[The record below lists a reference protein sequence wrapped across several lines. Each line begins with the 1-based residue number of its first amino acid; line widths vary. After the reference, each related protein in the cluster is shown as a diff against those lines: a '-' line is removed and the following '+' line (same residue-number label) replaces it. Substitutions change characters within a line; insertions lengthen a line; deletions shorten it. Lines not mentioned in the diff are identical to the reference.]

1 MDVKLSIVIPTLG
14 RATLEQTLASCAEAD
29 EIVVVLDTARGGILP
44 CDLPPN
50 AVFTE
55 GHFGVTG
62 GHAGRVHGI
71 GLATGTHL
79 AFFDDDDAYVPGA
92 IALMRE
98 AACDVPVIFRMD
110 HYAHGVLWRDRE
122 VRFGNVSTQMYV
134 VPNDPDRIGT
144 WEPHAPGLKEPGGD
158 YTFIAGCVQN
168 MGGPVWREE
177 IISVIRPHE
186 RQRPSITIVTPWY
199 GHPELADDYVAAV
212 VPELR
217 PGDDVIIVDNGDA
230 PELPFRSLTPSRN
243 LGFAA
248 GSNLGLDHAETD
260 AVLFLNNDISPGR
273 RGWLA
278 QIRAALAPDV
288 LCGPLR
294 VAPHADV
301 NGMRFPYID
310 GWCLAGMRDDLNAL
324 GGFDSTL
331 EEPAYYSDNL
341 LCLAARLAGM
351 TLRDVRVSLHHKT
364 SVTSEPERNPQ
375 VQKASAYN
383 RAVYVARAQSVA

>member
-1 MDVKLSIVIPTLG
+1 
-14 RATLEQTLASCAEAD
+14 
-29 EIVVVLDTARGGILP
+29 
-44 CDLPPN
+44 
-50 AVFTE
+50 
-55 GHFGVTG
+55 
-62 GHAGRVHGI
+62 
-71 GLATGTHL
+71 
-79 AFFDDDDAYVPGA
+79 
-92 IALMRE
+92 
-98 AACDVPVIFRMD
+98 MD

-122 VRFGNVSTQMYV
+122 LRFGNVSTQMYV
-134 VPNDPDRIGT
+134 VPNDPERLGT
-144 WEPHAPGLKEPGGD
+144 WEPHAPGFREPGGD
-158 YTFIAGCVQN
+158 FTFIAGCVEK
-168 MGGPVWREE
+168 MGPPVWREE
-177 IISVIRPHE
+177 ITSVIRPHE
-186 RQRPSITIVTPWY
+186 YRGPSITIVTPWY
-199 GHPELADDYVAAV
+199 EHPELAEDYVAAV

-217 PGDDVIIVDNGDA
+217 PGDNVIIVDNGGA